1 MFIPMADGVRLA
13 ATLYLPETPGPWP
26 ALLEAYPYRKDDIS
40 VWADD
45 YRRLRD
51 EGDYAVCRLDTR
63 GTGSSDG
70 VAVAEYPPGEADDL
84 CAVIEWLAAQEWC
97 TGAVGMFGTSYA
109 GFATLHVG
117 MRPPPAAEGDRPDL
131 RDGRPLHRRH
141 PLRRRRAQGHRVR
154 LSRCSWCR

>member
-1 MFIPMADGVRLA
+1 VSESNVFIPMADGVRLA

-26 ALLEAYPYRKDDIS
+26 ALVEAYPYRKDDIS
-40 VWADD
+40 VWPDD

-63 GTGSSDG
+63 GTGTSDG

-84 CAVIEWLAAQEWC
+84 CAVIEWLAAQDWC

-117 MRPPPAAEGDRPDL
+117 MRPPPELKAIAPIYATDDRYTD
-131 RDGRPLHRRH
+131 DIHFGGGRIPT
-141 PLRRRRAQGHRVR
+141 
-154 LSRCSWCR
+154 CSVAKPA